1 LEEGNDGDGDP
12 ENVKFAYCGSTWSKN
27 HQTYYLELMV
37 FEEDCIGLTREYTE
51 IPSYIYLFE
60 QFWTFYML
68 RIFALRQTGI

>member
-1 LEEGNDGDGDP
+1 
-12 ENVKFAYCGSTWSKN
+12 
-27 HQTYYLELMV
+27 MV